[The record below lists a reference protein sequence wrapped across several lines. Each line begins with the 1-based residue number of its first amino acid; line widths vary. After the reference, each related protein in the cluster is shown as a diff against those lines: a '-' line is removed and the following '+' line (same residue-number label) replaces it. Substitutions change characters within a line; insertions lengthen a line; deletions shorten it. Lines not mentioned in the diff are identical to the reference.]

1 MYLFTVFI
9 VALLLT
15 IALIPVVKGMAFKMN
30 IVDVPN
36 DRKVHVLPMPKSG
49 GISMAF
55 GALVPVLLWVPGTSL
70 LSAVLLGGGII
81 VAGGVIDDIKELGYK
96 PKLAAQ
102 VAAALVVIIYGNV
115 TIGHIG
121 NLAPTGFVL
130 TGFLSFAL
138 TLFVIVGVTNAIN
151 LADGLDGLA
160 GGISMLS
167 FVAIGFLA
175 YRSGNT
181 VIAIMSVAVIGAI
194 FGFLRFNTHPAVI
207 FMGDAG
213 SQLLGFLSVT
223 FALAL
228 TQANTPYS
236 RLLPLLLIGFPILD
250 TLTVML
256 ERIAK
261 GKSPFLAD
269 KRHFHHRLMGL
280 GLYHSEAVLVIYILQ
295 AIFIAFAFVFRFYS
309 EWVHLLF
316 FLVFAG
322 LIIGGFA
329 LAALKGWQF
338 RRGELF
344 DTEIKGRLKVLKEK
358 KIFIKISFNAL
369 KLGLPLLFFFQ
380 VFVPQTLP
388 SYIPAVA
395 GGLMVMIIGGRFF
408 KKSYRVMG
416 LRLALYLTIPVLI
429 YFGEIESATWIN
441 LCWVDLLQLNR
452 AGFLVILFAGVVTI
466 NLTSRQNGFKITPMD
481 LLVFIV
487 VLVFPHLP
495 SAQCQTIEVGMTVAK
510 ALVLFF
516 SYDILIGELRGEN
529 TAIELSTLATLLAV
543 VITGVM

>member
-15 IALIPVVKGMAFKMN
+15 IALIPVVKSMAFKMN

-36 DRKVHVLPMPKSG
+36 SRKVHVLPMPKSG
-49 GISMAF
+49 GISIAI
-55 GALVPVLLWVPGTSL
+55 GALVPVLLWVPRTVF
-70 LSAVLLGGGII
+70 LSAVLLGSGII
-81 VAGGVIDDIKELGYK
+81 VVAGIIDDIKELGYK
-96 PKLAAQ
+96 AKLAAQ
-102 VAAALVVIIYGNV
+102 VAAALVVIFYGEV
-115 TIGHIG
+115 AIGALG
-121 NLAPTGFVL
+121 ALAPEGFVL
-130 TGFLSFAL
+130 TGVISFGL

-151 LADGLDGLA
+151 LSDGLDGLA

-167 FVAIGFLA
+167 FVAIAFLS
-175 YRSGNT
+175 YRSGHT
-181 VIAIMSVAVIGAI
+181 VISIMSVAVIGAI

-261 GKSPFLAD
+261 GKSPFVAD
-269 KRHFHHRLMGL
+269 KSHFHHRLMRL

-316 FLVFAG
+316 FFIFAG
-322 LIIGGFA
+322 IIIGGFA
-329 LAALKGWQF
+329 LAAHKEWEF
-338 RRGELF
+338 RRGEVF
-344 DTEIKGRLKVLKEK
+344 DTEIKGRLRVLKEK
-358 KIFIKISFNAL
+358 KIFIKISFNSL
-369 KLGLPLLFFFQ
+369 RVGLPLLFFFQ
-380 VFVPQTLP
+380 VFVPQKLP
-388 SYIPAVA
+388 QYIPAVA
-395 GGLMVMIIGGRFF
+395 GGLMVLIIGVRYF
-408 KKSYRVMG
+408 KKEYRVMV
-416 LRLALYLTIPVLI
+416 LRMALYLTIPVLL
-429 YFGEIESATWIN
+429 YFSEVESADWIRHS
-441 LCWVDLLQLNR
+441 WVDLLELNR
-452 AGFLVILFAGVVTI
+452 AGFLVVLFAGIVTI
-466 NLTSRQNGFKITPMD
+466 NLTKRQNGFKITPMD

-495 SAQCQTIEVGMTVAK
+495 SAQCQSIEVGMTVAK

-529 TAIELSTLATLLAV
+529 TFIELSTLATLLAV
-543 VITGVM
+543 VVIGVL

>member
-15 IALIPVVKGMAFKMN
+15 IALIPVVKSMAFKMN

-36 DRKVHVLPMPKSG
+36 SRKVHVLPMPKSG
-49 GISMAF
+49 GISIAI
-55 GALVPVLLWVPGTSL
+55 GALVPVLLWVPRTSF
-70 LSAVLLGGGII
+70 LSAVLLGSGII

-96 PKLAAQ
+96 AKLAAQ
-102 VAAALVVIIYGNV
+102 VAAALVVIFYGKV
-115 TIGHIG
+115 TIGFLG
-121 NLAPTGFVL
+121 NLAPTDFVL
-130 TGFLSFAL
+130 TGFFSVAL

-223 FALAL
+223 FALVL

-236 RLLPLLLIGFPILD
+236 RLIPLLLIGFPILD

-261 GKSPFLAD
+261 GRSPFVAD
-269 KRHFHHRLMGL
+269 KNHFHHRLMSL

-316 FLVFAG
+316 FLAFAG

-329 LAALKGWQF
+329 LAALKGWEF
-338 RRGELF
+338 RRGEVF
-344 DTEIKGRLKVLKEK
+344 DTLVKGRLRVLKEK
-358 KIFIKISFNAL
+358 KIFIKISFNSL
-369 KLGLPLLFFFQ
+369 KIGLPLLFFFQ
-380 VFVPQTLP
+380 VLIPRHIP
-388 SYIPAVA
+388 GYIPAVA
-395 GGLMVMIIGGRFF
+395 GTLMVMIIGVRFF
-408 KKSYRVMG
+408 KRAYRVMV
-416 LRLALYLTIPVLI
+416 LRLALYLTIPVVL
-429 YFGEIESATWIN
+429 YFGETESADWIR
-441 LCWVDLLQLNR
+441 LAWVDLLDLNR
-452 AGFLVILFAGVVTI
+452 AGFLVILFAGVITI
-466 NLTSRQNGFKITPMD
+466 NLTRRRNGFKITPMD
-481 LLVFIV
+481 ILVFIV

-495 SAQCQTIEVGMTVAK
+495 SAQCQSIEAGMTVAK
-510 ALVLFF
+510 ALALFF
-516 SYDILIGELRGEN
+516 SYDILIGELRGEI
-529 TAIELSTLATLLAV
+529 TFVELSTMATLLTV
-543 VITGVM
+543 VITGIL